1 MVKSKLTGK
10 LGLPAALLIVA
21 ASIAPTTQAASV
33 AYFLDQSNDLS
44 DGTNYL
50 KVTISDGVS
59 GLIDFKVET
68 LSPLNSIAD
77 SNFGMQVFGFNT
89 TLATPPSDAVL
100 VNLPSGWSGNVS
112 PPPNTNDGFGKFEFN
127 VSDGGSNRLT
137 TLTFSVDVAG
147 DSIGDYYEL
156 SSGNAGQ
163 GNVQYA
169 AHVAGFA
176 AQDCTSGSCTSA
188 FFGGGTP
195 VPVPAAV
202 WLFGTGL
209 LGLIGVARRRKV
221 A

>member
-1 MVKSKLTGK
+1 M
-10 LGLPAALLIVA
+10 
-21 ASIAPTTQAASV
+21 
-33 AYFLDQSNDLS
+33 
-44 DGTNYL
+44 
-50 KVTISDGVS
+50 
-59 GLIDFKVET
+59 IDFTVET

-89 TLATPPSDAVL
+89 TLATPSSDAVL

-127 VSDGGSNRLT
+127 VSNGGSNRLT

-163 GNVQYA
+163 GNVQYV
-169 AHVAGFA
+169 AHVAGFT
-176 AQDCTSGSCTSA
+176 AQACTSGPCTSA